1 MREHGSSE
9 GSNRRRAALEAHAVA
24 AAFGQHGIHFFTTHD
39 SDNATAPVPV
49 DEIVGQQWRFSVPM
63 DKATNVVQEYGANV
77 SAKLQGFAAPYSPG
91 AGTSATPTPTTT
103 ASPNP
108 TGTASPTAT
117 TTPTATPTA
126 TPSATATAT
135 PSATATA
142 TTTPTATPT
151 PTPAAG
157 NTPLTISV
165 SPTEITPGPAAT
177 VHVHGSPSTR
187 VKLMAYSRPSST
199 YRVARDDRTDANGDI
214 TWQVTPGTNTRLYAT
229 YGDSRVD
236 TDSPSKVIDV
246 HTTLSVSGIRTAS
259 RRYDFHGRDL
269 PRRSGQLITLYRLDA
284 AGREIRTAN
293 VHTDSSGTWQLDRS
307 FAEAGTFR
315 FLVRT
320 SQNLTNADGRS
331 HVITVD
337 VH

>member
-1 MREHGSSE
+1 
-9 GSNRRRAALEAHAVA
+9 
-24 AAFGQHGIHFFTTHD
+24 
-39 SDNATAPVPV
+39 
-49 DEIVGQQWRFSVPM
+49 
-63 DKATNVVQEYGANV
+63 
-77 SAKLQGFAAPYSPG
+77 
-91 AGTSATPTPTTT
+91 
-103 ASPNP
+103 
-108 TGTASPTAT
+108 
-117 TTPTATPTA
+117 
-126 TPSATATAT
+126 
-135 PSATATA
+135 
-142 TTTPTATPT
+142 
-151 PTPAAG
+151 
-157 NTPLTISV
+157 
-165 SPTEITPGPAAT
+165 
-177 VHVHGSPSTR
+177 
-187 VKLMAYSRPSST
+187 MAYSRPSST